1 MKNNL
6 LKLLIDKNIQYRDNG
21 EWIQVCNPWV
31 NDKKY
36 HLGINVDRDFF
47 NCFKTNMTGTV
58 VEFVMQLEKCDRE
71 EAKKLLGE
79 KTIED
84 YKRQYKLNLAEER
97 QKRLLIESEKVDL
110 PDGCIELRAIPGM
123 MRAWTF
129 AMLKLDED
137 QRLVD
142 CGKFFVGT
150 QGNWKDYLIMPYYQ
164 QGIIVYYIGRNL
176 DIDSEMRYLYP
187 TSRDLGKYKSDFLYN
202 IDNASRK
209 CLIVCEG
216 GFNSIV
222 ASGIGLGGKT
232 ISKRQ
237 IEKIIEIKPKKVIVA
252 LDQDKYGRQNTGKVC
267 ESLLSYGLN
276 VSFFWLDKPTKEDFS
291 DIGRKKTL
299 ELLKKYTYVCN
310 TENLL
315 KIQFT

>member
-31 NDKKY
+31 NDRKY

-97 QKRLLIESEKVDL
+97 QKRLLIEAEKVNL
-110 PDGCIELRAIPGM
+110 PDGSIELRKKPGM
-123 MRAWTF
+123 MRAYHF
-129 AMLKLDED
+129 ALAKLGDE
-137 QRLVD
+137 RLVEA
-142 CGKFFVGT
+142 GKFFLGT
-150 QGNWKDYLIMPYYQ
+150 RGNWKDYLIMPYYQ

-176 DIDSEMRYLYP
+176 DLDGKMRYLYP
-187 TSRDLGKYKSDFLYN
+187 SNKDTGKYKSDFIYN

-209 CLIVCEG
+209 VLIVCEG

-232 ISKRQ
+232 ISVRQ
-237 IEKIIEIKPKKVIVA
+237 VEKIVEIKPKKVIVA
-252 LDQDKYGRQNTGKVC
+252 LDQDKYGRQNTKKVC
-267 ESLLSYGLN
+267 ESLINYGLD
-276 VSFFWLDKPTKEDFS
+276 VSFFWLDDATDKDFA
-291 DIGRKKTL
+291 DIGRQKTL
-299 ELLKKYTYVCN
+299 QLLKQFTYPCSTKN
-310 TENLL
+310 FL